1 MLCQNCGKYEATT
14 HVKRIVNGE
23 SAEAHLCSDCAK
35 ALGYTDVFGGF
46 GNTFSDL
53 LGSFFGESQVSALS
67 SRALRC
73 EKCGNTFNDIVNSGK
88 LGCADCYTT
97 FYDKLLP
104 SLQRIHGK
112 TRHEGKNP
120 TIINTEAVEST
131 ENVDVTEKLEKEL
144 KTAIEEQNFEKAAEL
159 RDKIKAMKEGENN
172 E

>member
-23 SAEAHLCSDCAK
+23 TAEAHLCADCAR
-35 ALGYTDVFGGF
+35 ALGYTDVFSGF
-46 GNTFSDL
+46 GNTFADL
-53 LGSFFGESQVSALS
+53 FSSYYDESQIGSLS
-67 SRALRC
+67 TRTLRC
-73 EKCGNTFNDIVNSGK
+73 EKCGHTFNDIVNSGK

-120 TIINTEAVEST
+120 TIIKTDVV
-131 ENVDVTEKLEKEL
+131 ENVNALADLEEKLK
-144 KTAIEEQNFEKAAEL
+144 KAIEEQNFEKAAEL
-159 RDKIKAMKEGENN
+159 RDKINEMKAGGNN

>member
-35 ALGYTDVFGGF
+35 ALGYNDVFGGF
-46 GNTFSDL
+46 GNTFGDL
-53 LGSFFGESQVSALS
+53 LGSFFGEPQVSAIS
-67 SRALRC
+67 SRTIRC

-88 LGCADCYTT
+88 IGCADCYTT

-120 TIINTEAVEST
+120 TIIKAE
-131 ENVDVTEKLEKEL
+131 VTDSAKPIEDLEEQL
-144 KTAIEEQNFEKAAEL
+144 RFAIERQNFEKAAQL
-159 RDKIKAMKEGENN
+159 RDKINELKEGQK
-172 E
+172 

>member
-35 ALGYTDVFGGF
+35 ALGYNDVFGGF
-46 GNTFSDL
+46 GNTFGEM
-53 LGSFFGESQVSALS
+53 LGSFFGEPQVSAIS
-67 SRALRC
+67 SRTIRC

-88 LGCADCYTT
+88 IGCADCYVT

-120 TIINTEAVEST
+120 TIIKAEVTNST
-131 ENVDVTEKLEKEL
+131 NLLEEL
-144 KTAIEEQNFEKAAEL
+144 EEQLRIAIDEQNFEKAAQL
-159 RDKIKAMKEGENN
+159 RDKINELKEGQK
-172 E
+172 

>member
-35 ALGYTDVFGGF
+35 ALGYNDVFGGF
-46 GNTFSDL
+46 GNTFGDL
-53 LGSFFGESQVSALS
+53 LGSFFGEPQVSAIS
-67 SRALRC
+67 SRTIRC

-88 LGCADCYTT
+88 IGCADCYTT

-104 SLQRIHGK
+104 SLHRIHGK

-120 TIINTEAVEST
+120 TIIKAE
-131 ENVDVTEKLEKEL
+131 VTNSANQIEGLEEQL
-144 KTAIEEQNFEKAAEL
+144 RIAIERQNFEKAAQL
-159 RDKIKAMKEGENN
+159 RDKINELKEGQK
-172 E
+172 

>member
-14 HVKRIVNGE
+14 HVKRIINGE

-35 ALGYTDVFGGF
+35 SLGYTDVFGGF
-46 GNTFSDL
+46 GNTFGDL
-53 LGSFFGESQVSALS
+53 LGSFFGESQMSSLS
-67 SRALRC
+67 SRTIRC

-120 TIINTEAVEST
+120 TIIKTEVANQLSVLEQL
-131 ENVDVTEKLEKEL
+131 ENEL
-144 KTAIEEQNFEKAAEL
+144 KNAIKEQNFEKAAEL
-159 RDKIKAMKEGENN
+159 RDEINSIKEGGNN

>member
-14 HVKRIVNGE
+14 HVKRIINGE
-23 SAEAHLCSDCAK
+23 TAEAHLCSDCAN

-46 GNTFSDL
+46 SDTFSDL
-53 LGSFFGESQVSALS
+53 LGSFFGEPTVSALS
-67 SRALRC
+67 SRTVRC

-88 LGCADCYTT
+88 IGCADCYST

-120 TIINTEAVEST
+120 ETVKAESKPVETEA
-131 ENVDVTEKLEKEL
+131 EKLEKEL
-144 KTAIEEQNFEKAAEL
+144 KEAVGRQEFEKAAEL
-159 RDKIKAMKEGENN
+159 RDRIKAMKEDGKN

>member
-14 HVKRIVNGE
+14 HVKRIINGE
-23 SAEAHLCSDCAK
+23 TAEAHLCSDCAA

-46 GNTFSDL
+46 SDTFGEL
-53 LGSFFGESQVSALS
+53 LGSFFGEPTVSALS
-67 SRALRC
+67 SRTVRC

-88 LGCADCYTT
+88 IGCADCYAT

-112 TRHEGKNP
+112 TRHEGKTPKTVVSDGRAQVN
-120 TIINTEAVEST
+120 IIEQLSEELKEAVERQ
-131 ENVDVTEKLEKEL
+131 D
-144 KTAIEEQNFEKAAEL
+144 FEKAAEL
-159 RDKIKAMKEGENN
+159 RDKIKALKEDGKN

>member
-14 HVKRIVNGE
+14 HVKRIINGE
-23 SAEAHLCSDCAK
+23 SAEAHLCSDCAH
-35 ALGYTDVFGGF
+35 ALGYNDVFGGF

-53 LGSFFGESQVSALS
+53 LGSFFGEPAVSALS
-67 SRALRC
+67 SRTVRC
-73 EKCGNTFNDIVNSGK
+73 EKCGNTFNDIVNNGK

-120 TIINTEAVEST
+120 TIIKTDVV
-131 ENVDVTEKLEKEL
+131 ENVVTVEELENQL
-144 KTAIEEQNFEKAAEL
+144 KSAINEQNFEKAAEL
-159 RDKIKAMKEGENN
+159 RDKINEMKAGGNN

>member
-35 ALGYTDVFGGF
+35 ALGYNDVFGGF
-46 GNTFSDL
+46 GNTFSEM
-53 LGSFFGESQVSALS
+53 LGSFFGEPQVSAIS
-67 SRALRC
+67 SRTIRC

-88 LGCADCYTT
+88 IGCADCYTT

-120 TIINTEAVEST
+120 TIIKAE
-131 ENVDVTEKLEKEL
+131 VTNATNPIEDLEEQL
-144 KTAIEEQNFEKAAEL
+144 RIAIDQQNFEKAAQL
-159 RDKIKAMKEGENN
+159 RDKINELKEGQK
-172 E
+172 

>member
-23 SAEAHLCSDCAK
+23 SAEAHPCSDCAK
-35 ALGYTDVFGGF
+35 ALGYNDVFGGF
-46 GNTFSDL
+46 GNTFGDL
-53 LGSFFGESQVSALS
+53 LGSFFGEPQVSAIS
-67 SRALRC
+67 SRTIRC

-88 LGCADCYTT
+88 IGCADCYTT

-120 TIINTEAVEST
+120 TIIKAEVT
-131 ENVDVTEKLEKEL
+131 NVNPIEDLEEQL
-144 KTAIEEQNFEKAAEL
+144 RIAIDEQNFEKAAQL
-159 RDKIKAMKEGENN
+159 RDKINELKEGQK
-172 E
+172 

>member
-35 ALGYTDVFGGF
+35 ALGYNDVFGGF
-46 GNTFSDL
+46 GNTFGDL
-53 LGSFFGESQVSALS
+53 LGSFFGEPQVSAIS
-67 SRALRC
+67 SRTIRC

-88 LGCADCYTT
+88 IGCADCYTT

-120 TIINTEAVEST
+120 TIIKAEVT
-131 ENVDVTEKLEKEL
+131 NVNPIEDLEEQL
-144 KTAIEEQNFEKAAEL
+144 RIAIDEQNFEKAAQL
-159 RDKIKAMKEGENN
+159 RDKINELKEGQR
-172 E
+172 

>member
-35 ALGYTDVFGGF
+35 ALGYSDVFGGF
-46 GNTFSDL
+46 GNTFGDL
-53 LGSFFGESQVSALS
+53 LGSFFGEPQVSAIS
-67 SRALRC
+67 SRTIRC

-88 LGCADCYTT
+88 IGCADCYVT

-120 TIINTEAVEST
+120 TIIKTE
-131 ENVDVTEKLEKEL
+131 VTNANPIEELEEQL
-144 KTAIEEQNFEKAAEL
+144 RIAIEEQNFEKAAQL
-159 RDKIKAMKEGENN
+159 RDKINELKEGQK
-172 E
+172 

>member
-35 ALGYTDVFGGF
+35 ALGYKDVFGGF
-46 GNTFSDL
+46 GNTFTDL
-53 LGSFFGESQVSALS
+53 LGSFFGEPQTTSLN
-67 SRALRC
+67 SRTIRC
-73 EKCGNTFNDIVNSGK
+73 EKCGNTFSDIVNSGK

-120 TIINTEAVEST
+120 TIIKTEVQGT
-131 ENVDVTEKLEKEL
+131 VDEAKTLELEL
-144 KTAIEEQNFEKAAEL
+144 RKAIEEQNFEKAAEL
-159 RDKIKAMKEGENN
+159 RDKINDLKAGGNN

>member
-35 ALGYTDVFGGF
+35 ALGYNDVFGGF
-46 GNTFSDL
+46 GNTFGDL
-53 LGSFFGESQVSALS
+53 LGSFFGEPQVSAIS
-67 SRALRC
+67 SRTIRC

-88 LGCADCYTT
+88 IGCADCYST

-120 TIINTEAVEST
+120 TIIKAEVT
-131 ENVDVTEKLEKEL
+131 NVNPIEDLEEQL
-144 KTAIEEQNFEKAAEL
+144 RIAIDEQNFEKAAQL
-159 RDKIKAMKEGENN
+159 RDKINELKEGQK
-172 E
+172 